1 MTRVRP
7 LRSQP
12 SVGTAGKLNVTMRF
26 EASLR
31 GGMPRSMPMSYDFD
45 VNGVAYQY
53 QQYAEVTAVSPSV
66 GSTAGGAVLTISGR
80 GFPTLSLGLN
90 DTVVV
95 SVQGVPCTVLSST
108 YSTITCRTGPQ
119 PATDPLSATPLRGQY
134 PGMRGIEYEF
144 YNLSRNNPVSPDAP
158 LS

>member
-1 MTRVRP
+1 
-7 LRSQP
+7 
-12 SVGTAGKLNVTMRF
+12 
-26 EASLR
+26 
-31 GGMPRSMPMSYDFD
+31 MSYDFD

-53 QQYAEVTAVSPSV
+53 QQYAEVTAVSPNV

-119 PATDPLSATPLRGQY
+119 PATDPLSATPLRGTQY
-134 PGMRGIEYEF
+134 PGMRGIEYEL
-144 YNLSRNNPVSPDAP
+144 YNVSQANMVSFNNLASLNNTITVATYPGSYKAVVVSRAGALRAP
-158 LS
+158 SRPSSMCGS